1 MTDSSSPSQ
10 IDQLPAGARC
20 RVASALAT
28 NCTTNKRLE
37 NRWKNAAGDDDDD
50 DATGTRSRSR
60 CNLSEAQ
67 QRLNHSECQ
76 QTDAWRRLLLV
87 LSDHSPAEFQATA
100 TDSIHVIVNITD
112 TALQIK
118 RKCVQKRSQ
127 LRRSIAPSNGDC
139 IFQENASAFSK
150 KMRVY
155 FYSLEIKWEPG
166 CYGGQFRKKKIARH
180 KVKKQKWS
188 NKTRSCKII
197 TLRLVQKVLISFIVA
212 CTYIFSSCYKRL
224 YSQKMHAVTP
234 YQGGHQSLEVTTVQ
248 LLITPE
254 YIKEHK
260 TATRT
265 QRSVINRQFF
275 SNYCITIV

>member
-1 MTDSSSPSQ
+1 MA
-10 IDQLPAGARC
+10 I
-20 RVASALAT
+20 
-28 NCTTNKRLE
+28 
-37 NRWKNAAGDDDDD
+37 
-50 DATGTRSRSR
+50 
-60 CNLSEAQ
+60 
-67 QRLNHSECQ
+67 
-76 QTDAWRRLLLV
+76 
-87 LSDHSPAEFQATA
+87 
-100 TDSIHVIVNITD
+100 
-112 TALQIK
+112 
-118 RKCVQKRSQ
+118 
-127 LRRSIAPSNGDC
+127 
-139 IFQENASAFSK
+139 AFSK
-150 KMRVY
+150 KMRVH
-155 FYSLEIKWEPG
+155 FP
-166 CYGGQFRKKKIARH
+166 RKCEYISIVWKLSENQVVTGVSFERKKIARH